1 MCDKAKEKMKKMI
14 AEVKEKLPVVM
25 EKLKG
30 IAQKVKEK
38 APVYFDKLKKVTMKV
53 VAKIKEK
60 APIYWEKTKVILQ
73 KIKKE
78 APIYMNK
85 AKEFCKKNPKQV
97 IVGAIIFL
105 AAVILIL
112 VSCSSEKKEE
122 IIYAKVPTQKVEIK
136 KEVLPTVDE
145 VAEVK
150 VKAGEQKYVYFNFT
164 AQADKDF
171 NYQVFYTVKDEI
183 WYDPKH
189 VVSVT
194 GKAGEQT
201 YKVAIPAD
209 KIYRVRLDFDGE
221 NEEVTVS
228 NIYLTGE
235 QEADL
240 NNFKDYL
247 FNDIAKKTIN
257 KDGSLTVITK
267 EQDPHIGYY
276 IK

>member
-97 IVGAIIFL
+97 IVGAVIFL
-105 AAVILIL
+105 VAIVLIL
-112 VSCSSEKKEE
+112 ASLPSEKKQE
-122 IIYAKVPTQKVEIK
+122 ITQVKVPTQKVEIK
-136 KEVLPTVDE
+136 KEVLPIIDKET
-145 VAEVK
+145 K
-150 VKAGEQKYVYFNFT
+150 VKAVEQKYVYFNFT

-209 KIYRVRLDFDGE
+209 KIYRVRLDFDVE

>member
-1 MCDKAKEKMKKMI
+1 MKDKIKEKI
-14 AEVKEKLPVVM
+14 QEFVSVVKEKFPVVM
-25 EKLKG
+25 EKLKE

-38 APVYFDKLKKVTMKV
+38 APVYFDKLKKLTMKV

-60 APIYWEKTKVILQ
+60 APIYWDKTKKILQ
-73 KIKKE
+73 KIKDK
-78 APIYMNK
+78 APIYTTK
-85 AKEFCKKNPKQV
+85 CIEYVKKNPKQI
-97 IVGAIIFL
+97 IVGAIILVIAIILFL
-105 AAVILIL
+105 ASLSNNKKQEITQVMVPAQKFKL
-112 VSCSSEKKEE
+112 EK
-122 IIYAKVPTQKVEIK
+122 ASLTEIK
-136 KEVLPTVDE
+136 EVYEDT
-145 VAEVK
+145 AEV
-150 VKAGEQKYVYFNFT
+150 GEQKYVYFNFT

-171 NYQVFYTVKDEI
+171 NYQVFYTVKDEV

-194 GKAGEQT
+194 GQAGEQT

-209 KIYRVRLDFDGE
+209 KIYRVRLDFDVE

-228 NIYLTGE
+228 NIYLNGE

-257 KDGSLTVITK
+257 KDGSLTVITQK
-267 EQDPHIGYY
+267 PDPHIGYY